1 MCERSDDCVTIE
13 IEWRRLL
20 VSSSILSKVF
30 VFHNDPIYSK
40 DQRQLNDALTLH
52 GFSCMRRLK
61 YFPSP

>member
-30 VFHNDPIYSK
+30 VFHNDTIYSE

-52 GFSCMRRLK
+52 GFSCTRRSEHFSSL
-61 YFPSP
+61 